1 MIKINVKSTKMNCNN
16 PKKRKVLQQTVYN
29 IGEVTLPLECKKTV
43 RKHVNSVYVA
53 SILRVYDQKDNPE
66 GRLVTVHWGTDDGL
80 FVTCHEKQVAEFIQL
95 KYKQWVV
102 DHRMVKP
109 GSYLL
114 FKRYGTDDINNDQR
128 SKTINELKQINHKIL
143 QNNILMDYPSERDRQ
158 TYECELFK
166 LTCNCGFSKQ
176 VTKMQCRFT
185 QNYPIGINICG

>member
-1 MIKINVKSTKMNCNN
+1 
-16 PKKRKVLQQTVYN
+16 
-29 IGEVTLPLECKKTV
+29 
-43 RKHVNSVYVA
+43 VA

-80 FVTCHEKQVAEFIQL
+80 FVTCHKKQVAEFIQL

-128 SKTINELKQINHKIL
+128 SKTINELKQLNHKIL
-143 QNNILMDYPSERDRQ
+143 QII
-158 TYECELFK
+158 F
-166 LTCNCGFSKQ
+166 
-176 VTKMQCRFT
+176 
-185 QNYPIGINICG
+185 